1 MCALTY
7 VFYLQIMAKPP
18 TLNPS
23 QPLSDEISQQL
34 PPLFFAIEESD
45 CLARQCCKN
54 NRGFNVRLPT
64 QSLAK
69 LRSACTPL

>member
-1 MCALTY
+1 MFALTHA
-7 VFYLQIMAKPP
+7 FYIQIMAKPP
-18 TLNPS
+18 TLDPS

-45 CLARQCCKN
+45 CLARQCCQH

-64 QSLAK
+64 QPLVM
-69 LRSACTPL
+69 LRSACTPV